1 MNTQEVANALVQ
13 FCREGKNFDAMNELY
28 ADNIVSQEPKGAY
41 EEFTNGKEAVI
52 EKSKQWF
59 ESVEEIHGGT
69 VSDPI
74 VSANFFAVTMDTDV
88 TFKGMGRVN
97 MQEICVYEVKDGK
110 IVFERFFYS
119 IPEQ

>member
-13 FCREGKNFDAMNELY
+13 FCREGKNFEAMNELY
-28 ADNIVSQEPKGAY
+28 ADHIVSEEPKGSHQ
-41 EEFTNGKEAVI
+41 EFTNGKEAVI
-52 EKSKQWF
+52 GKSKQWF
-59 ESVEEIHGGT
+59 ESVEEVHGGT

-97 MQEICVYEVKDGK
+97 MQEVCVYEVKDGK
-110 IVFERFFYS
+110 IVYERFFYS
-119 IPEQ
+119 IPGQ

>member
-13 FCREGKNFDAMNELY
+13 FCREGKNFEAMNELY
-28 ADNIVSQEPKGAY
+28 ADDIVSQEQEGGY
-41 EEFTNGKEAVI
+41 QEFTRGKEAVL
-52 EKSKQWF
+52 EKSKQWH

-69 VSDPI
+69 ISDPI
-74 VSANFFAVTMDTDV
+74 VTGNFFAVTMEMDI

-110 IVFERFFYS
+110 IVYERFFYTV
-119 IPEQ
+119 PGQ